1 VTKARAASARSR
13 PLGPGPSDLALGG
26 QLAAPA
32 LHCTCTA
39 SGGHGASERGGAP
52 GARSIKG
59 AAPPRHL
66 RTAERQ
72 AHRAIERARAVPNKD
87 HPPTHY
93 QPRFLSVSPPLARGG
108 RRGSEGGKRG
118 LGGATRRR
126 RPAGLGMRGVTHAA
140 PTGSAPC
147 PLRGRLVMDG
157 LLIFVF
163 YLSLPIRGGR
173 DHSLISNC

>member
-1 VTKARAASARSR
+1 HE
-13 PLGPGPSDLALGG
+13 G
-26 QLAAPA
+26 
-32 LHCTCTA
+32 
-39 SGGHGASERGGAP
+39 
-52 GARSIKG
+52 
-59 AAPPRHL
+59 
-66 RTAERQ
+66 Q